1 MRLATY
7 RFQDQD
13 RVGVVTGDQVADVSS
28 VAPDM
33 NTLIQGGQQA
43 LDDARKAAETA
54 AKTPLNQV
62 QLLAPIPRP
71 LKNVFCMGLNYR
83 EHVAEGAR
91 VGVRPT
97 ADAPEY
103 PVWFS
108 KPANTVCG
116 PYDDILIEPRIST
129 KYDWEVEL
137 AVVIGKAGRHIPKD
151 KAFEYIHSY
160 TIFNDFSVRDLQR
173 RHGGQWFKGKAWEKG
188 SPMGPW
194 LVTPDEIGNPEK
206 LRVICRV
213 NGVVKQDS
221 NTEMMIFDIPTQIAD
236 MTQVLTL
243 EPGDIISTGTPSG
256 VGFARNPP
264 EFLKKG
270 DVMETEIQRIGMLRN
285 RIVEEEEG

>member
-7 RFQDQD
+7 RHQGQV
-13 RVGVVTGDQVADVSS
+13 RIGVVLGEQVADVST

-43 LDDARKAAETA
+43 LDDARRAAESA
-54 AKTPLNQV
+54 AKTPLSQV

-71 LKNVFCMGLNYR
+71 LKNVFCLGLNYK

-91 VGVRPT
+91 AGVRSS

-108 KPANTVCG
+108 KPATAVCG
-116 PYDDILIEPRIST
+116 PNDDILIEPRIST
-129 KYDWEVEL
+129 SYDWEVEL
-137 AVVIGKAGRHIPKD
+137 AVVIGKAARHVTKEQ
-151 KAFEYIHSY
+151 AYEFVHSY

-194 LVTPDEIGNPEK
+194 LITPDELGDPEK
-206 LRVICRV
+206 LQVTCRV

-221 NTEMMIFDIPTQIAD
+221 NTAMMIFDIPTQIAD
-236 MTQVLTL
+236 ITEVLTL
-243 EPGDIISTGTPSG
+243 EPGDVISTGTPSG
-256 VGFARNPP
+256 VGFARKPP
-264 EFLKKG
+264 EFLKKC
-270 DVMETEIQRIGMLRN
+270 DLMETEIEKIGVLRN
-285 RIVEEEEG
+285 RIVEG